1 MQALSPMPFW
11 RVGPAQAPE
20 SKARTKQPR
29 RSGVRHFHRRPVD
42 IFDGIHGAD
51 FTGSSGRSRGK
62 PTALGSSCAD
72 LARNDNGDIST
83 QHISTSTDMATH
95 GQPADCSRR
104 ILVLSRGLVAAR
116 RCKRAADRFTALEHP
131 KHPKH
136 PKQFWTVDVLIP
148 EIPAVLRTLG
158 PWPLSYESALNVYIV
173 CIGQTKRQLCTRSKE
188 HQIQVF
194 LGKKENSALPEHT
207 CHWLG

>member
-1 MQALSPMPFW
+1 MFFGGPYCGRAFSLENLNLSYTRPLYISLHFPW
-11 RVGPAQAPE
+11 RIRAGSPIAFLRPE

-104 ILVLSRGLVAAR
+104 
-116 RCKRAADRFTALEHP
+116 
-131 KHPKH
+131 
-136 PKQFWTVDVLIP
+136 
-148 EIPAVLRTLG
+148 
-158 PWPLSYESALNVYIV
+158 
-173 CIGQTKRQLCTRSKE
+173 
-188 HQIQVF
+188 
-194 LGKKENSALPEHT
+194 NSGGERN
-207 CHWLG
+207 

>member
-1 MQALSPMPFW
+1 MWRSLTHCFRLFRTSLSDKALSPMPFW
-11 RVGPAQAPE
+11 RVGPAQTPLAWVFFGGPYCGRAFSLENLNLSYTRPLYISLHFPWRIRAGSPIAFLRPE

-104 ILVLSRGLVAAR
+104 
-116 RCKRAADRFTALEHP
+116 
-131 KHPKH
+131 
-136 PKQFWTVDVLIP
+136 
-148 EIPAVLRTLG
+148 
-158 PWPLSYESALNVYIV
+158 
-173 CIGQTKRQLCTRSKE
+173 
-188 HQIQVF
+188 
-194 LGKKENSALPEHT
+194 NSGGERN
-207 CHWLG
+207 